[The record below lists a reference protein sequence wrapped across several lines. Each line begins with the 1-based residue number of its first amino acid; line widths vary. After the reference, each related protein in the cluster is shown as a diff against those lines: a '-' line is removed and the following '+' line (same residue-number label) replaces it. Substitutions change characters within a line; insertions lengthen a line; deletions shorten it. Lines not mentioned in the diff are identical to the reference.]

1 MYKLKPI
8 IFVNRNS
15 VRLTTDASVIIHEPH
30 YVSSFTE
37 KDKYKIVEITN
48 ILTIIYSYEIQTK
61 EPFLDN

>member
-37 KDKYKIVEITN
+37 QDKSKIVEITN
-48 ILTIIYSYEIQTK
+48 ILTTIHTVATIFKQRRH
-61 EPFLDN
+61 F